1 MQEQYRSLV
10 LERHRNWWI
19 MAEQRA
25 YTKAQLLGALRDEFA
40 RWERLLGSLSVDQL
54 VARDLPADL
63 SIKDVVAHLWAW
75 QGLSVA
81 RLEAAIDNRDP
92 DYDLGPDG
100 LDPDNEQ
107 HLDRINAWIHETNRA
122 RPWMEVYGNWRR
134 RYLWLLELAES
145 ISEQA
150 LMQPARYPWLKDT
163 PLSAVLR
170 GSYEHHHEEH
180 YVPLVGSLKQKGL
193 AVPE

>member
-1 MQEQYRSLV
+1 
-10 LERHRNWWI
+10 
-19 MAEQRA
+19 MAEEDV
-25 YTKAQLLGALRDEFA
+25 YTKEELLNDLRHEFA
-40 RWERLLGSLSVDQL
+40 RWEKLVSSLTQEQL
-54 VARDLPADL
+54 VARDLAEGL

-92 DYDLGPDG
+92 GYDLGPDG
-100 LDPDNEQ
+100 LDPDNEE
-107 HLDRINAWIHETNRA
+107 HLDLINAWIHKTNLD

-134 RYLWLLELAES
+134 RYLWFLELAQKIPEHV
-145 ISEQA
+145 
-150 LMQPARYPWLKDT
+150 LMQPARYAWLKDT

-180 YVPLVGSLKQKGL
+180 YGPLADLLRQRGLDVPG
-193 AVPE
+193 